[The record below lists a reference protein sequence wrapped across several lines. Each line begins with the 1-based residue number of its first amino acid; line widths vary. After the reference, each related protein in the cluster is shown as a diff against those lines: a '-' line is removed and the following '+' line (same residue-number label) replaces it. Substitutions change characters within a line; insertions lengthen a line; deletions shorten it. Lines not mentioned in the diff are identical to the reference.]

1 MEYFDTLSVY
11 DQLRGARF
19 DEEACRVLSNIFR
32 DTQKQQLELL
42 ATKRDVEEIKGS
54 IEALRLTTQRDI
66 EEFRQETKRDFT
78 DVNRDIEVLRQESKR
93 DVEISA
99 LKLQEA
105 ISKSQFEL
113 MKEIAGVKKWAIGL
127 IIAQM
132 VLISALK
139 LFS

>member
-66 EEFRQETKRDFT
+66 EEFRQETKK
-78 DVNRDIEVLRQESKR
+78 DIEVLRAEVKR
-93 DVEISA
+93 DIEVSGSNTIKWVVGLLLAQSA
-99 LKLQEA
+99 LIITA
-105 ISKSQFEL
+105 IKF
-113 MKEIAGVKKWAIGL
+113 
-127 IIAQM
+127 
-132 VLISALK
+132 LK
-139 LFS
+139 